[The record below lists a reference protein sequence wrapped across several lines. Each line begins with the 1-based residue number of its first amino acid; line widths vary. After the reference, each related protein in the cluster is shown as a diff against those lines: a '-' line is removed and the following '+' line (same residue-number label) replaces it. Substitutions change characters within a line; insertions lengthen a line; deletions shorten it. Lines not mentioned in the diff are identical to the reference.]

1 MKKMRKIRGKFEIYE
16 VNMSKIW
23 EKWGKY
29 KENMRK
35 NWGKWG
41 KFEEKYDKTIFQECN
56 PECSDFQQECQKEG
70 NV

>member
-1 MKKMRKIRGKFEIYE
+1 MVFLVIYVVINE
-16 VNMSKIW
+16 ENMSKIW

-29 KENMRK
+29 
-35 NWGKWG
+35 
-41 KFEEKYDKTIFQECN
+41 EEKYDKIIFQECN